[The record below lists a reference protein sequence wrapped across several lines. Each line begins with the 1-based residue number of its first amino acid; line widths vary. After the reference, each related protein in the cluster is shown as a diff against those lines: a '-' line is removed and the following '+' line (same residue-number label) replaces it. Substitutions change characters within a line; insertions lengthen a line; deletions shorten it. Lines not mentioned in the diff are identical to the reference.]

1 MLQGRSK
8 LNGCDRDNTA
18 WNDKYIYYLVFYGR
32 SLLTPGLNCA
42 PGGIQTKI
50 ASVGH
55 VEWSK
60 LSGYDSV
67 EGAESSRED
76 NLERSRDL

>member
-8 LNGCDRDNTA
+8 LNGCDRDNMA
-18 WNDKYIYYLVFYGR
+18 QNDKCIYYLVFYGR

-55 VEWSK
+55 VERSK
-60 LSGYDSV
+60 LSDYDNV
-67 EGAESSRED
+67 DDRVIQ
-76 NLERSRDL
+76 RRRP

>member
-55 VEWSK
+55 VE
-60 LSGYDSV
+60 
-67 EGAESSRED
+67 
-76 NLERSRDL
+76 